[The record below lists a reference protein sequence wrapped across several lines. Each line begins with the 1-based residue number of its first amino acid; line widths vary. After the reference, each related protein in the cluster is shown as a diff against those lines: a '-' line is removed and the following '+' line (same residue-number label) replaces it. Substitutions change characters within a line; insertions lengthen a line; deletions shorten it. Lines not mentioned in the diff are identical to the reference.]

1 MRSRQAIPRKNVVI
15 IMAEVEIYS
24 ATVCPYAHRTRL
36 TLLEKGVD
44 FQLTEIDLENK
55 PDWFAAIS
63 PYGKV
68 PVIKH
73 GNSIVWE
80 STIINE
86 YLDEVFPEKPLMPR
100 DAGKKAIARIW
111 IDFANT
117 KFTPAFYKLLLAQTP
132 ENQQEW
138 AQELRNHLLFMER
151 EGIAKLSSN
160 NVYWLGESLS
170 LVDLAFYPW
179 FERLPV
185 LEHYRSFT
193 LPSECVRLQQWWEA
207 MNALESVQSIKHPTD
222 FYIAE
227 YINYAN
233 NTASGITA
241 QEMRQN

>member
-15 IMAEVEIYS
+15 MAEIEIYS

-55 PDWFAAIS
+55 PDWFTAIS

-73 GNSIVWE
+73 GNNIVWE

-86 YLDEVFPEKPLMPR
+86 YLDEVFTQKPLMPT
-100 DAGKKAIARIW
+100 DAGKRAIARIW

-117 KFTPAFYKLLLAQTP
+117 KFTPAFYKLLLAQ
-132 ENQQEW
+132 EQEKQQQW
-138 AQELRNHLLFMER
+138 AQELRHHLLFMEQ
-151 EGIAKLSSN
+151 ESLGKLSSN
-160 NVYWLGESLS
+160 GAYWLGESLS

-179 FERLPV
+179 FERFPI
-185 LEHYRSFT
+185 LEHYRGFV

-207 MNALESVQSIKHPTD
+207 MNSLESVQSIKHPTD
-222 FYIAE
+222 FYIAQ
-227 YINYAN
+227 YIKYAN